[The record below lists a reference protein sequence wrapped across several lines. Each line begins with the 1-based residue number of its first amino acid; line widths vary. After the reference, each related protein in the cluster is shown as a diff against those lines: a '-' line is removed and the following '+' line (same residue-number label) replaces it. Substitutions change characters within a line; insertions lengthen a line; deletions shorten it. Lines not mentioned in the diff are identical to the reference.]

1 MTTDLIKCTCVS
13 EFQDKTYGAGIRV
26 GNLTSSGQL
35 RCTVCKAVGGAKT
48 AATAKAPVITA
59 VPVEEPKKASGSSKG
74 SASSKSAPA
83 KKKSGGNSGGKD
95 IKKEKAGKKSMKGNK
110 R

>member
-1 MTTDLIKCTCVS
+1 MTTELIKCTCAS
-13 EFQDKTYGAGIRV
+13 EFQDKMYGMGIRV

-35 RCTVCKAVGGAKT
+35 RCTICKTVGGAQT
-48 AATAKAPVITA
+48 TATAKVPVITA
-59 VPVEEPKKASGSSKG
+59 APVEEPKKAS
-74 SASSKSAPA
+74 AAPV

-95 IKKEKAGKKSMKGNK
+95 IKKEKAGKKSMKDNK